1 MFFKDAIK
9 KMMGNVAARVA
20 TAVGIPSVSAAEAA
34 EKAHAEE
41 LKKKLS
47 GLPLSEMPNL
57 LYEDAKNALNRNMK
71 SALLENM
78 IGLPEAESEQSTSF
92 ISIFFKAL
100 RKSIPVL
107 VSGLTSIFAKLI
119 DGILNVFGVK
129 PEIKTGVHQVVDEL
143 EPEVVKILSGKGE
156 EGDAEKIRDKLTKST
171 ETALASF
178 VIDMIGVKPP
188 LVYTPAA
195 SAAAALA
202 SAETGSPVIDVAPD
216 AAARLGLG

>member
-1 MFFKDAIK
+1 MMFLDAIK

-20 TAVGIPSVSAAEAA
+20 TAVGIPSVAAAEAA

-78 IGLPEAESEQSTSF
+78 IGLPEAEPEQSTSF

-195 SAAAALA
+195 ALA

-216 AAARLGLG
+216 AAATARLGLG